1 MKKIA
6 FIILFTIGLTTNI
19 GAQNDSQLKAK
30 AIIEKSIVAMGGL
43 DFLKSINTL
52 YSDSKTVMEGHDVD
66 WITKEMLPN
75 KGTFEIVFQGRT
87 VYKSWYDGKTGYEM
101 SNGEKKI
108 ADQDQYQDKQYRK
121 SIFNEID
128 YLDSSLYQIEYIG
141 EEEVVGKLCDKI
153 KTVLVNGKTSF
164 VYYDKNTSYLIKS
177 ETIANADK
185 NTFTTTLYDDYK
197 TFKGLTY
204 FTKMTFATE
213 KGNQVATIVD
223 LYYNKK
229 ISDKDFQ

>member
-1 MKKIA
+1 MRKIA
-6 FIILFTIGLTTNI
+6 FITLLTIAYTFNLQ
-19 GAQNDSQLKAK
+19 AQNISQSKAK

-43 DFLKSINTL
+43 DFLKNINTL
-52 YSDSKTVMEGHDVD
+52 YSDSKTVMEGHDVN

-75 KGTFEIVFQGRT
+75 KGSFDIIFQGRT
-87 VYKSWYDGKTGYEM
+87 VYKSWYDGKTGYELV
-101 SNGEKKI
+101 NGEKKV
-108 ADQDQYQDKQYRK
+108 ADQDEYKDKQYKK

-128 YLDSSLYQIEYIG
+128 YLDSSLYQIDYIG
-141 EEEVVGKLCDKI
+141 EEEVEGKLCDKI
-153 KTVLVNGKTSF
+153 KTVLVNGKIAF
-164 VYYDKNTSYLIKS
+164 VYYEKSTSYLLKS
-177 ETIANADK
+177 ETISNADK
-185 NTFTTTLYDDYK
+185 NSFSTTLYDDYK

-204 FTKMTFATE
+204 FTKMTFVTE